1 MILTINWFEVNSK
14 LYKTS
19 IKKKLNIASIY
30 LNTWINDNTSTRKWT
45 YKQCFK
51 KQIVQ
56 RIEKGGSRLINK
68 VELWVYNYLKYK

>member
-1 MILTINWFEVNSK
+1 MIVLTINWFEVNSK

-19 IKKKLNIASIY
+19 IKKLNIASIY

-51 KQIVQ
+51 KQTVQ
-56 RIEKGGSRLINK
+56 RIEMGGFKIFKIGSNCDDFIII
-68 VELWVYNYLKYK
+68 